1 MGVPPF
7 DGLARMHRLRFHFF
21 HIGDQ
26 IATTSVP
33 ENYFNSTGEKVVIS
47 DKRIWAFEHNPYVV
61 LLDELE
67 AERYPALDL
76 IPDCRL
82 EEQAKNYAKLTNSI
96 AASSQAEY
104 MCLNLGFND
113 VTLRHPRLYLYED
126 SRIVPDKVVVHTTG
140 SDRIRSNEASIRTGS
155 GEDALRI
162 MSDEVIA
169 SILRNYA
176 DWQVIQVG
184 GEGDKALGGHSID
197 LRGKT
202 DYWETARQIASAA
215 RFIGV
220 NSGPMHIANCY
231 PRVDKRIVLME
242 FPKQTLLKYRPGD
255 IRNWLFSWTD
265 PASTFFNRFNVD
277 VGLTYSHVKL

>member
-1 MGVPPF
+1 
-7 DGLARMHRLRFHFF
+7 MHRLRFHFF

-26 IATTSVP
+26 IATTPVP
-33 ENYFNSTGEKVVIS
+33 ENYFNSTREKVVIS
-47 DKRIWAFEHNPYVV
+47 DRRIWAFKHNPYVV

-76 IPDCRL
+76 VPDCRL

-113 VTLRHPRLYLYED
+113 VTLRHPRLYRYED

-140 SDRIRSNEASIRTGS
+140 SDRIRSNEAPVRTAS

-169 SILRNYA
+169 SILKNYA

-184 GEGDKALGGHSID
+184 GEGDKPLGGHSID

-202 DYWETARQIASAA
+202 DYWETAREIASAA

-242 FPKQTLLKYRPGD
+242 FPKQSLLKYRPGD
-255 IRNWLFSWTD
+255 VRNWLFSWID
-265 PASTFFNRFNVD
+265 PANTFFNRFNID
-277 VGLTYSHVKL
+277 VGLTYSHAKL